1 MIEHALLR
9 LFIQVFVVT
18 VGLAIVFSSND
29 DDE

>member
-1 MIEHALLR
+1 MIEQALLR

-18 VGLAIVFSSND
+18 VGLAIAFSTHD